1 MSLVFSCTPPRSQA
15 ARSGAAKKRKSGA
28 GPVIDIHCH
37 VVTPA
42 AGALVK
48 DIFDPKFEP
57 YMSFHSAESTEIDNQ
72 QAAKIGP
79 LLTSVAARLTVMDRE
94 GIDIQAVSTA
104 PGQYYYWADAEIGRR
119 TARLIN
125 DNIASIVAGNP
136 ERFVGLATVP
146 MQAPE
151 LAVAELTRAV
161 KELGLRG
168 VEIGPNIAGAEL
180 SEERF
185 RPFFAK
191 AEELGIL
198 LDTTIAVHHLIFGGV
213 LEAYPKLKICLAHGG
228 GFAAAYSGRM
238 DHAHGMRPDART
250 AITKKPTSYLKK
262 LYFDT
267 IVFTHHQLEYL
278 TALYGSD
285 HILLGT
291 DYPFDMA
298 LPDPV
303 GFVSSA
309 KKLSPADKACILGGN
324 AAKLLGLKI
333 PQAAKAKRR

>member
-191 AEELGIL
+191 AEELGNP

>member
-1 MSLVFSCTPPRSQA
+1 
-15 ARSGAAKKRKSGA
+15 
-28 GPVIDIHCH
+28 
-37 VVTPA
+37 
-42 AGALVK
+42 
-48 DIFDPKFEP
+48 
-57 YMSFHSAESTEIDNQ
+57 MSFHSAESTEIDNQ

-168 VEIGPNIAGAEL
+168 VEIAPNVAGAEL
-180 SEERF
+180 SEPRF

-191 AEELGIL
+191 AEE
-198 LDTTIAVHHLIFGGV
+198 
-213 LEAYPKLKICLAHGG
+213 K
-228 GFAAAYSGRM
+228 
-238 DHAHGMRPDART
+238 
-250 AITKKPTSYLKK
+250 
-262 LYFDT
+262 
-267 IVFTHHQLEYL
+267 
-278 TALYGSD
+278 
-285 HILLGT
+285 
-291 DYPFDMA
+291 
-298 LPDPV
+298 
-303 GFVSSA
+303 
-309 KKLSPADKACILGGN
+309 
-324 AAKLLGLKI
+324 AAKLPAIMTI
-333 PQAAKAKRR
+333 PMIVFILPSMFLVMVGPAVVQVIAAFK